1 MRFQTLAKR
10 HRPGSSSPD
19 GAYLEANGWNDYGFE
34 TLWTLYYVQGG
45 NSTLIGSVKI
55 GDLEG
60 SNDQNLWMA
69 LGLVTW
75 TGAPSRG

>member
-1 MRFQTLAKR
+1 MVR
-10 HRPGSSSPD
+10 HCGRRVAIKVDWSS
-19 GAYLEANGWNDYGFE
+19 AEVRRW
-34 TLWTLYYVQGG
+34 
-45 NSTLIGSVKI
+45 
-55 GDLEG
+55 